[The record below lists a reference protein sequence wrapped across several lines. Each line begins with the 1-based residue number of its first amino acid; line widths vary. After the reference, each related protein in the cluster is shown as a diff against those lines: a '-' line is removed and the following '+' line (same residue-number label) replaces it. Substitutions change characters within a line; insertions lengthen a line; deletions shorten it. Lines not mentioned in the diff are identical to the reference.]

1 MYSKGKRPGDREYD
15 EAAKRLLM
23 ASAAIERAGTASSE
37 AGEFEKRIYG
47 DAMMPFLMKDYGAVS
62 ERTLEKKI
70 TRLERSLE
78 LLGRTIDRTIR
89 NKFGKST
96 VKGGAYNQGEKSEEL
111 NRARIKASEQAIEL
125 DRLYRQREALRNADS
140 FAKNY
145 SFFSETSFSAK
156 ELDALGRDGTQ
167 ERIARSSEG
176 VERNTR
182 AIDEKVRA
190 LQGRLF
196 FNDVK
201 STTWSE

>member
-1 MYSKGKRPGDREYD
+1 
-15 EAAKRLLM
+15 
-23 ASAAIERAGTASSE
+23 
-37 AGEFEKRIYG
+37 
-47 DAMMPFLMKDYGAVS
+47 MMPFLMKDYGAVS

-145 SFFSETSFSAK
+145 SFFSETS
-156 ELDALGRDGTQ
+156 
-167 ERIARSSEG
+167 
-176 VERNTR
+176 
-182 AIDEKVRA
+182 
-190 LQGRLF
+190 
-196 FNDVK
+196 
-201 STTWSE
+201 W